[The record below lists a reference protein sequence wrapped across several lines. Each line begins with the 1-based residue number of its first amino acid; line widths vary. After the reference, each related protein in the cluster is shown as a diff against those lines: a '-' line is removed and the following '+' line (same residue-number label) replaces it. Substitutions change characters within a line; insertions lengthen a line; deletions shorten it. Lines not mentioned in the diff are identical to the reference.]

1 MRTGSAIRQAS
12 PEGYLLR
19 RSVGETRIRQKFSR
33 SDCTVRGPTS
43 WLQQF
48 GTARHPGM
56 PANIPEL
63 SSSPLRSEGQ
73 GASPVALSAGDDT
86 REAWS
91 CPLPNEIFTV
101 GSQGRDEE
109 VAGVGVAMALHRLL
123 VPGST
128 PARHA
133 SQPLYP
139 VPSCLPP
146 HSLFV
151 LPAFGRDG
159 SLPSSM
165 RRSCP
170 SQGPEHLLFRSH
182 SSRWIRSCLRRG

>member
-1 MRTGSAIRQAS
+1 M
-12 PEGYLLR
+12 
-19 RSVGETRIRQKFSR
+19 
-33 SDCTVRGPTS
+33 
-43 WLQQF
+43 
-48 GTARHPGM
+48 
-56 PANIPEL
+56 L
-63 SSSPLRSEGQ
+63 SSAPLPSEGHE
-73 GASPVALSAGDDT
+73 ASPVALRPGDDT

-109 VAGVGVAMALHRLL
+109 IAGVGVAMALHRLL
-123 VPGST
+123 VPGNT
-128 PARHA
+128 PVRHA

-146 HSLFV
+146 HSLFA

-170 SQGPEHLLFRSH
+170 SQGSEHLFLRSH
-182 SSRWIRSCLRRG
+182 SSTWVTSCLRRG